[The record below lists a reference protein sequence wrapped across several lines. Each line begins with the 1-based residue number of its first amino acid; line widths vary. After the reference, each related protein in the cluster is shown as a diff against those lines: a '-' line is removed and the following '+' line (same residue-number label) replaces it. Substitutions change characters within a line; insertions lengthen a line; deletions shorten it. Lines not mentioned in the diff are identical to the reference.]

1 MINLIVSNRPWCK
14 NMAYNLNLITN
25 YNFKLVKNEHQ
36 LIQATSLNKKINKIF
51 FPHWSLKV
59 SPNLY
64 NKFECIMFHVTD
76 LPYGRGGSPLQNLI
90 IRGHKNSKLTA
101 FKCTAEMDAGPV
113 YCKRKISLNGT
124 AQSIFE
130 NISILSEKMIIQI
143 LSKNLKPKPQVGKI
157 VEFKRRKPY
166 QSNIENCNS
175 YKEIYDHIRMLDADG
190 YPSAFL
196 KLNKFIISFNSAKLK
211 KNEVIAKVKIKLEG
225 D

>member
-1 MINLIVSNRPWCK
+1 
-14 NMAYNLNLITN
+14 
-25 YNFKLVKNEHQ
+25 
-36 LIQATSLNKKINKIF
+36 
-51 FPHWSLKV
+51 
-59 SPNLY
+59 
-64 NKFECIMFHVTD
+64 MFHVTD

-166 QSNIENCNS
+166 QSNIENWNS

>member
-25 YNFKLVKNEHQ
+25 YNFKLVKNVHQ
-36 LIQATSLNKKINKIF
+36 LIKTTSLNKKINKIF

-59 SPNLY
+59 PPNLY
-64 NKFECIMFHVTD
+64 KNFECIMFHVTD

-124 AQSIFE
+124 AQNIFE

-143 LSKNLKPKPQVGKI
+143 LSKDLKPKTQVGK
-157 VEFKRRKPY
+157 VVNFKRRQPY
-166 QSNIENCNS
+166 QSNIENCNT

-196 KLNKFIISFNSAKLK
+196 KLNKFILSFNSAKLK
-211 KNEVIAKVKIKLEG
+211 KSEVIAKVKIKLEG